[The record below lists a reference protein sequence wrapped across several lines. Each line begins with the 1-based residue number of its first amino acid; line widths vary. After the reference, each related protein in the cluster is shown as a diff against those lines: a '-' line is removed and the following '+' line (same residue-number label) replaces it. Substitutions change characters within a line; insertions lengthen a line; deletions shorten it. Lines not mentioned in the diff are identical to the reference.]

1 MAADGED
8 FLFNYT
14 RAVVWEGLYH
24 MTRRDTIQEGDGDA
38 MMDFWRMDMVLLWSR
53 QHLQL
58 FNSSHQMITGTSPR
72 GSLSIVAKPRPLHA
86 GGVGLHCVTAHHL
99 KNL

>member
-24 MTRRDTIQEGDGDA
+24 MTRRDAIQEGDGDA
-38 MMDFWRMDMVLLWSR
+38 MMDFWRMDLVLLWTR

-72 GSLSIVAKPRPLHA
+72 GSLSCLVSVTKPHPW
-86 GGVGLHCVTAHHL
+86 
-99 KNL
+99 